1 MKKIG
6 ITLLAVIL
14 NLGVISC
21 NSNAAENST
30 ERDNGNKSAVE
41 VKAEGIVV
49 HLSEESFKALVW
61 DYDKNPD
68 SWEYVGEL
76 PAVIDFYADWC
87 GPCKKV
93 APIMDK
99 LAADYN
105 GQLIIY
111 KVNTD
116 ENRELSSV
124 FGIRSIP
131 SVMFIPQQGKPA
143 MQVGAM
149 QESQYKDI
157 IEDFV
162 LGKKDLQK
170 Q

>member
-1 MKKIG
+1 MDKFSELI
-6 ITLLAVIL
+6 
-14 NLGVISC
+14 
-21 NSNAAENST
+21 NSDT
-30 ERDNGNKSAVE
+30 PV
-41 VKAEGIVV
+41 
-49 HLSEESFKALVW
+49 L
-61 DYDKNPD
+61 
-68 SWEYVGEL
+68 
-76 PAVIDFYADWC
+76 IDFYADWC

-105 GQLIIY
+105 GQVIIY